1 MNNIID
7 YQKYYNDMCKLT
19 NILRKDISEFD
30 CIICLKRSGFML
42 GAFLSNQLTK
52 PLFTS
57 SEIQSMPKDFKSAL
71 IVDDKICTGK
81 SIHRARK
88 KLIRNNVSRT
98 FSAVLYIEGNQ
109 KADYYIDNLGSI
121 HHMFYEVK
129 I

>member
-1 MNNIID
+1 
-7 YQKYYNDMCKLT
+7 
-19 NILRKDISEFD
+19 
-30 CIICLKRSGFML
+30 ML

-52 PLFTS
+52 PLFTP

-81 SIHRARK
+81 SINRVRK
-88 KLIRNNVSRT
+88 RILKNFKNNISRVY
-98 FSAVLYIEGNQ
+98 SAVLYIEGNQ
-109 KADYYIDNLGSI
+109 KADYFIDNLGSI